1 MINPK
6 ASAHDLEILVSD
18 RSHWDLLDEV
28 REHPAAWPAL
38 IEWIDRAQMNPD
50 TAGAAPEPPEP
61 EPHGLLHRFHHTRT
75 ILEDPVEPSSVPAAG
90 PELPDSFEELAEGLE
105 TEPVSAAVAASP
117 IIESDPKSA
126 KSFRL
131 PLPSRKLIV
140 VITAVTLLLLAGLGG
155 TRVVMQQREQN
166 HIERITA
173 AKAEQEKAY
182 AKAQSTAETLM
193 KKIDSSPVADE
204 KTVRAPYSKLETT
217 LKSKTTSPDHTT
229 KVNTAAKALSS
240 AFSAAITTKSTEIR
254 NALAASISSAADL
267 ASAPASDEHT
277 KMDGLISQWQ
287 GKKISEENL
296 SDAIAARTELDSLVE
311 SVRSEKTAADQAAA
325 AAAAAAQ
332 AQSQAQSQST
342 PNQRSSGSSNSK
354 RSSGSTTQKR
364 TSPKSSTGSSSG
376 GSKSWS
382 VPSETPQGSLPD
394 HL

>member
-18 RSHWDLLDEV
+18 RAHWDLLDEV
-28 REHPAAWPAL
+28 RDHPAAWPAL

-50 TAGAAPEPPEP
+50 TAGAAPEPPDP

-75 ILEDPVEPSSVPAAG
+75 ILEDPTEPSSVPAAG
-90 PELPDSFEELAEGLE
+90 PEPPDSFEELAEGLE
-105 TEPVSAAVAASP
+105 AEPVSTTVAASP
-117 IIESDPKSA
+117 IKKSDPQPA

-140 VITAVTLLLLAGLGG
+140 VIAAVTLLLLAGSGG

-166 HIERITA
+166 RIERIA
-173 AKAEQEKAY
+173 ADKAEQEKAY
-182 AKAQSTAETLM
+182 TKARSAAKTLM

-217 LKSKTTSPDHTT
+217 LKSKTTSPDHTK
-229 KVNTAAKALSS
+229 KVNAAAKALSS

-254 NALAASISSAADL
+254 NALTTSISSAADL
-267 ASAPASDEHT
+267 ASAPASDDHT
-277 KMDGLISQWQ
+277 KMDALISRW
-287 GKKISEENL
+287 KNRKIGEENL
-296 SDAIAARTELDSLVE
+296 SDAIVARTELDSLVG
-311 SVRSEKTAADQAAA
+311 SVRGEKMAADQAAA
-325 AAAAAAQ
+325 AAAAAQ
-332 AQSQAQSQST
+332 AQSRAQSQST
-342 PNQRSSGSSNSK
+342 PSQRSHGSLNSK
-354 RSSGSTTQKR
+354 RSSGSSTQKR
-364 TSPKSSTGSSSG
+364 TSPQPSTGSSSN

-382 VPSETPQGSLPD
+382 VPSQTPQGSLPD